1 MAANETGGSKVD
13 IANGSEGS
21 QAKERHAP
29 ECYQGEGGGRQTGWE
44 GKREVTWKVVEE
56 RGLFFIANFSLE
68 TKIQEEYEM
77 GSVAVSQCRLVVGVN
92 V

>member
-1 MAANETGGSKVD
+1 MLSRGRGRQADRLGGK
-13 IANGSEGS
+13 
-21 QAKERHAP
+21 
-29 ECYQGEGGGRQTGWE
+29 EGGHVE
-44 GKREVTWKVVEE
+44 VVEE
-56 RGLFFIANFSLE
+56 RGLSLIANFSLE